1 MNANR
6 AAALRAVMLSC
17 ALGCSATAAPVVV
30 LVESGA
36 SMYQRAAQGFQERFG
51 DPGQLEVFHL
61 SGDSREFSD
70 RLAPLRNNSPRL
82 VVALGTQVARVA
94 KEQLPGI
101 PLLYCL
107 ALSPLQNGLSGLDIG
122 GVALEVRLPQQIAA
136 IQRALPQVRRIGVVY
151 DEPASGRLVRQ
162 ARQLLKGQ
170 VELVARDA
178 RSPREAAQAIQ
189 QLQGKVDAF
198 WLLWDPVVLNPANFR
213 VLVDF
218 SLKNK
223 VKLIAPAPAFVETGA
238 LLSVAADPFKAGRQ
252 AGEMARQILDG
263 KVRAGSFAAVSPE
276 DLVLTINGEVA
287 RRLGVTFPPNL
298 PAEILAPR
306 DER

>member
-1 MNANR
+1 M
-6 AAALRAVMLSC
+6 
-17 ALGCSATAAPVVV
+17 
-30 LVESGA
+30 
-36 SMYQRAAQGFQERFG
+36 
-51 DPGQLEVFHL
+51 
-61 SGDSREFSD
+61 
-70 RLAPLRNNSPRL
+70 
-82 VVALGTQVARVA
+82 
-94 KEQLPGI
+94 
-101 PLLYCL
+101 
-107 ALSPLQNGLSGLDIG
+107 
-122 GVALEVRLPQQIAA
+122 
-136 IQRALPQVRRIGVVY
+136 VY

-213 VLVDF
+213 LLVDF

-223 VKLIAPAPAFVETGA
+223 VRLIAPAPAFVETGA

-252 AGEMARQILDG
+252 TGEMARQVLDG
-263 KVRAGSFAAVSPE
+263 KARAGRFAAVPPE
-276 DLVLTINGEVA
+276 NLVLTINGEVA
-287 RRLGVTFPPNL
+287 RRLGVSFPPNL